1 MPVESASRRCL
12 LDWAW
17 ILSKRRIP
25 HIAAVLDDI
34 VCTALCDISD
44 MFRRVLLATSI
55 SISCRKF
62 TNVRSCCAGVPSSSL
77 HPLSLH
83 TAPQP
88 GEACPQFASPAIE
101 HSRNSHPRVKVIVLG
116 PCTRFAGACWVQ
128 LLANQFP
135 LQLRSHPVATHPQ
148 VVTVN
153 SHTRTLVGG

>member
-1 MPVESASRRCL
+1 MFRLRTTSTCSTKFTPSWCILTLLIVSTPSFSFHPMPVESASRRCL

-77 HPLSLH
+77 HPLSIHTVPSRGKPVPNLH
-83 TAPQP
+83 RQP
-88 GEACPQFASPAIE
+88 S
-101 HSRNSHPRVKVIVLG
+101 STL
-116 PCTRFAGACWVQ
+116 
-128 LLANQFP
+128 
-135 LQLRSHPVATHPQ
+135 ATHIP
-148 VVTVN
+148 V
-153 SHTRTLVGG
+153 